1 MKMIKAYS
9 NKLDTITF
17 RILRFDVGNR
27 IAKSLQSKNPRLQE
41 DFYNFLALAS
51 YQNDVSG
58 KIIVFGQFLALK
70 YREGV
75 GTSNFT
81 TTTGHFFHYIKN
93 GFLVDHYYN
102 ITTSKMA
109 F

>member
-1 MKMIKAYS
+1 M
-9 NKLDTITF
+9 
-17 RILRFDVGNR
+17 
-27 IAKSLQSKNPRLQE
+27 
-41 DFYNFLALAS
+41 
-51 YQNDVSG
+51 
-58 KIIVFGQFLALK
+58 
-70 YREGV
+70 GV

-102 ITTSKMA
+102 ITTSKIA